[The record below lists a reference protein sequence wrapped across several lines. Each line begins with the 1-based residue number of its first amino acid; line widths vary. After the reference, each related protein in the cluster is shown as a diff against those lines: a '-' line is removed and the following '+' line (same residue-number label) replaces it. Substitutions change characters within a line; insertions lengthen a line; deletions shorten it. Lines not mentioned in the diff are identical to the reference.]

1 MEKVIKG
8 SVLVAVV
15 VLVYLIGRL
24 FMRGMVNKAV
34 AENITVVVVDR
45 QPEHFVHIPICGS
58 SEVRSTTTVDNVE
71 VFYNAEKGELV
82 IEYEGWLVD
91 NVTLDLNELNT
102 VRVTVPDK
110 DMVYL
115 VEILDCAKP

>member
-1 MEKVIKG
+1 MEKVFKG
-8 SVLVAVV
+8 FVLIAVV
-15 VLVYLIGRL
+15 VMILWIGRS